1 MTSIGILS
9 DIHLREEYATE
20 IYETLVAI
28 REDYALNEKIAHTF
42 VLGDLIQDSDPDI
55 DRAHLNELHSIFSDW
70 VSPVTYLLGNHDIGT
85 LSKQEVA
92 TILSQEDF
100 RGVTRVDGDPFVYLD
115 STQPTIA
122 DRGKIGTNQREWL
135 RTNLP
140 TDAIVLSHHPLG
152 SFSLSRNVWFENY
165 PERAYPWDR
174 KEVLNI
180 IERNARATVGGHIH
194 QTSQNHSQRVEHFSI
209 NAISKETPTNP
220 VSGHY
225 GVLSVDNSITL
236 EMRQID

>member
-9 DIHLREEYATE
+9 DIHLREEYDTE

-28 REDYALNEKIAHTF
+28 REDYALNEDIAHTF

-55 DRAHLNELHSIFSDW
+55 DRGHLKELHSIFNDW

-92 TILSQEDF
+92 SILAQEDF
-100 RGVTRVDGDPFVYLD
+100 RGLIRVDGHPFVYLD
-115 STQPTIA
+115 STQPGIA
-122 DRGKIGTNQREWL
+122 DRGEIGINQREWL
-135 RTNLP
+135 STSLP
-140 TDAIVLSHHPLG
+140 TDTIVVSHHPLG
-152 SFSLSRNVWFENY
+152 PFSLSRNVWFQNY

-180 IERNARATVGGHIH
+180 IDRKARATLGGHIH
-194 QTSQNHSQRVEHFSI
+194 QTSQTHSQRVEHFSI

-225 GVLSVDNSITL
+225 GVLSLDNSISL
-236 EMRQID
+236 ETRQIE